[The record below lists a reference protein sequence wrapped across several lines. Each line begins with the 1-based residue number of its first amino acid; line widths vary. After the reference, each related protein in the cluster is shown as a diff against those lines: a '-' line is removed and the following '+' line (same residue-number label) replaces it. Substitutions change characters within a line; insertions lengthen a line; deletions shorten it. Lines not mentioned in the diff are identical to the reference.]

1 MILVMVVLAISSLL
15 NALYFIRTLIRIFSE
30 GKKRP
35 EGTVKHGA
43 LYGISMSTLIAANV
57 AMGLF
62 SWMFTG
68 LIQAG
73 LGMFG

>member
-1 MILVMVVLAISSLL
+1 M
-15 NALYFIRTLIRIFSE
+15 
-30 GKKRP
+30 
-35 EGTVKHGA
+35 KHGA
-43 LYGISMSTLIAANV
+43 LYGISMSTLIAVNL